1 MILNRRHLRV
11 KVMQALYAFFQ
22 SENENISNGE
32 RELLKSIDKITEMF
46 VTLISAATEVINFLD
61 KEQENAKN
69 KYIPTEENLNP
80 NKRLQN
86 NFIHQFFLR
95 SRDYNGKVSNYKI
108 HWRNSQDLI
117 RKIYN
122 QLRESKQY
130 QDYLNTEISIEED
143 KKFYN
148 ILIGEFIAS
157 NEIFI
162 SLLEEE
168 NVYWHDDFDL
178 VYAAVI
184 KFVKTLPADA
194 NEFTR
199 LPDIFKDPVDDKE
212 FMIGLF
218 RQTVLNNKEYDV
230 LIGNYTKNWEM
241 ERIAMMDILLMKMA
255 LAETI
260 NFNSIP
266 IKVTLNE
273 FIEMS
278 KNYSTPRSS
287 IFINGNLDKMI
298 ADLNLQ
304 GKIVKTGRGLIE

>member
-1 MILNRRHLRV
+1 
-11 KVMQALYAFFQ
+11 MQALYAFFQ

-194 NEFTR
+194 SEFTR